1 MKETANA
8 LVEAIAGLNDEE
20 KTQLEREGDLLR
32 ASQRYADSLAGVSEE
47 LIGLPLEEVNGF
59 FAEQSGVLDE
69 AFRSGELAEEEYRRL
84 AEVLGVL
91 EQQVIDLNKREA
103 LVKIGVDTTNV
114 PQQYINQLFGADG
127 TMDLE
132 GFGTS
137 VGTFLGGGGSPT
149 IPTGGGGGGVNNTTS
164 YININVNDAD
174 PTAVLDAL
182 ERSVRENGSA
192 PVATSTLTRK

>member
-1 MKETANA
+1 
-8 LVEAIAGLNDEE
+8 
-20 KTQLEREGDLLR
+20 
-32 ASQRYADSLAGVSEE
+32 
-47 LIGLPLEEVNGF
+47 
-59 FAEQSGVLDE
+59 
-69 AFRSGELAEEEYRRL
+69 
-84 AEVLGVL
+84 
-91 EQQVIDLNKREA
+91 
-103 LVKIGVDTTNV
+103 
-114 PQQYINQLFGADG
+114 
-127 TMDLE
+127 MDLE

-192 PVATSTLTRK
+192 PVATSTLTRR

>member
-1 MKETANA
+1 M
-8 LVEAIAGLNDEE
+8 G
-20 KTQLEREGDLLR
+20 
-32 ASQRYADSLAGVSEE
+32 EE
-47 LIGLPLEEVNGF
+47 LIGLPLEDINGF

-149 IPTGGGGGGVNNTTS
+149 IPTGGRATTTNSQTTVNVS
-164 YININVNDAD
+164 VLDAD
-174 PTAVLDAL
+174 PTAVVNAI
-182 ERSVRENGSA
+182 EKSERENGSA